1 MRRAQARQRLGLH
14 LVGGVSVG
22 GGLRGARDRVHDP
35 ARAQVTAADEVTQ
48 NGLCSAR
55 VTGSYRPDDL
65 AVLRAE
71 DTTGLKPAR
80 LGGEASQG
88 R

>member
-1 MRRAQARQRLGLH
+1 
-14 LVGGVSVG
+14 
-22 GGLRGARDRVHDP
+22 
-35 ARAQVTAADEVTQ
+35 
-48 NGLCSAR
+48 